1 MEISSIGATGVSPA
15 SPGSGAS
22 KASEPQNHS
31 NLPGHAQDV
40 SEASKSGGMYTA
52 MDGCGNGL
60 STEDM
65 VKLIMAVQMMEQMR
79 EMTAD
84 IIQKFVDQ

>member
-15 SPGSGAS
+15 SPGSGVQKES
-22 KASEPQNHS
+22 GDQNHS
-31 NLPGHAQDV
+31 NLPGKAQD
-40 SEASKSGGMYTA
+40 ASNVPETGGMMHG
-52 MDGCGNGL
+52 MDGCGNAL